1 MQFEPWFID
10 SCADLPIDGTGEN
23 EWAKVFRYHDG
34 FLVLWNA
41 PISGKD
47 LGRWVNTP
55 EQLKTMLRGHWNLG
69 QVVQW
74 DTTYKKDITK

>member
-10 SCADLPIDGTGEN
+10 SCADLPVDGSSEN
-23 EWAKVFRYHDG
+23 EWAKVFRYKDG
-34 FLVLWNA
+34 FLVLWNS

-55 EQLKTMLRGHWNLG
+55 EQLKTMLQGHWNVG
-69 QVVQW
+69 KVVQW
-74 DTTYKKDITK
+74 DTVMK